1 MYLLWSLSG
10 QEYLLGTESGVEV
23 FCWFLLGGWL
33 VGGVFFAS
41 LHQQWWSLNTSQQS
55 ILTIWTNMSLV
66 SENSF
71 GICSENVS
79 SLLSCFSRQLRLPVS
94 SLDII
99 PMATNR
105 ASVKI
110 TLHSCLPNMWFCS
123 LKQCFAL
130 QVQKKLDMMNEDLLS
145 DGTSEN
151 ESGFWESLKW

>member
-1 MYLLWSLSG
+1 MP
-10 QEYLLGTESGVEV
+10 
-23 FCWFLLGGWL
+23 
-33 VGGVFFAS
+33 
-41 LHQQWWSLNTSQQS
+41 
-55 ILTIWTNMSLV
+55 LV

-79 SLLSCFSRQLRLPVS
+79 LLLSCFFRQLRLSVS

-99 PMATNR
+99 QMDTNR

-110 TLHSCLPNMWFCS
+110 TLHSCLPNMCLHS
-123 LKQCFAL
+123 LKQCYAL